1 LNSDVRE
8 IETESRT
15 VWNGHEP
22 DTEDGRD
29 PLERMA
35 EEFLD
40 RVRRGERPSVS
51 EFLARAPDRANELE
65 ELLSALLFV
74 EDVKPQSDLMTA
86 SGGQDFRGGAPAPER
101 LGDFR
106 ILRELGRG
114 GMGIVYKAEQE
125 SLGRHVALKVLAPG
139 VARTPL
145 ILLRFLR
152 EARSAA
158 QLHHTNIVP
167 VFGVGER
174 DGLHYFAMQFILGSS
189 LDKVLKEV
197 VRLKAMASSGSAGQA
212 AAPHANAPDTSIA
225 LSLAAGEFARPPG
238 PAHAEGDAD
247 GHSSLAAATE
257 WDGRHISCVARIGLQ
272 VADALEY
279 AHQQGTLHRD
289 IKPSNLLLDF
299 QGVAWVTDFGLAK
312 AVEDED
318 LTRPG
323 DLVGTIRYM
332 APERFRGRCDARSDV
347 YALGLTLYE
356 LLAFRPA
363 FDASNREALLYQ
375 VNEVEPPRLRRLNP
389 DVPADLETIVHK
401 AIEKDAAHRY
411 VHAAELAEDLRC
423 FLEDRPI
430 GARRITSTER
440 LARWARRNPALA
452 SLGTAVAGM
461 LALVVFV
468 VVLADLRLRREHQ
481 ASVTN
486 LRLAELAK
494 GDALGKLRDSYVANA
509 RASRR
514 SRFAGRRFEGLQA
527 IRAASFLDQPGD
539 HSLEL
544 RNEAIACL
552 AQPDLRRVQSWDD
565 ESHGAYSGVDFD
577 STTGRMAC
585 GTIAGDVLIRE
596 AGGGDSSL
604 LYSKAGV
611 CAALVRFSPD
621 GRYLAVKHEERGEVT
636 LVVWDVARAEK
647 VLEIPDGMRADAVDF
662 HPNGGILAAGRRDGS
677 IVLYDLARRRE
688 TRRLSPGTEPHA
700 IRFDPSGVRLAVVSH
715 SARESVQLRSLN
727 DGAVKASWE
736 LPEPYFAVE
745 WHPDGRRLAIGAQH
759 GRISLLDAS
768 NPSRPP
774 RTFQAHDDGVVALAF
789 PPRGELLA
797 SASWDGTLR
806 LWDLRSAEEL
816 VRCPL
821 PQASPIH
828 FSRDGRFLGPG
839 LAGSSMWLWEVA
851 KGVEC
856 RTLIGKEGTGAKTS
870 SVDFL
875 GSDGVLASAGESGVR
890 LEDTGEH
897 ATSAFVDLPG
907 TAGIAMAP
915 DGGFLATSGVTG
927 LLRWP
932 VRRSPAG
939 FVRVGPPE
947 PLGPLSGLPTGR
959 VRFGRDGRTLAV
971 IDGVGEGGRV
981 FVLDLDGRRPP
992 VTLSGHPGLTRID
1005 LSPDGAWVA
1014 TGTWHGRGVKV
1025 WDACSGKP
1033 VRELPVR
1040 GSAGVLFSPDGRW
1053 LVTSAGEEYAIW
1065 KVGSWALSRRI
1076 PREGTIEVPGYAA
1089 FSPDGRVLAI
1099 CKTRNLVQLI
1109 DFETGRELAALEP
1122 PELRNASSLG
1132 FSPDGRLLI
1141 VTFKAAGIQV
1151 WDLAAIRRELASIGL
1166 DWPATGADRTYGPA
1180 PSTIRAIE
1188 VEGAPWIEPLARGEA
1203 FVCSGRWHEAALAID
1218 RAIASGVVHLEAW
1231 TCHALLRRAERDGP
1245 GYRTA
1250 CRHLLQAFGEPGLSW
1265 RVDNTIAWACALGP
1279 EAVEDYSRVLRRAEA
1294 ATASHPTPS
1303 LLNTLGA
1310 ILYRAGRF
1318 EEAVRQLNRAVD
1330 AHGAGGTPLDAFFLA
1345 MAHYRLGRVEQAREW
1360 LQRGIAARVAQRQA
1374 NPRSRRSWID
1384 RLELEILEREAA
1396 SLIGQDGR

>member
-1 LNSDVRE
+1 
-8 IETESRT
+8 
-15 VWNGHEP
+15 
-22 DTEDGRD
+22 
-29 PLERMA
+29 M
-35 EEFLD
+35 
-40 RVRRGERPSVS
+40 
-51 EFLARAPDRANELE
+51 
-65 ELLSALLFV
+65 
-74 EDVKPQSDLMTA
+74 
-86 SGGQDFRGGAPAPER
+86 
-101 LGDFR
+101 
-106 ILRELGRG
+106 
-114 GMGIVYKAEQE
+114 
-125 SLGRHVALKVLAPG
+125 
-139 VARTPL
+139 
-145 ILLRFLR
+145 
-152 EARSAA
+152 
-158 QLHHTNIVP
+158 
-167 VFGVGER
+167 
-174 DGLHYFAMQFILGSS
+174 
-189 LDKVLKEV
+189 
-197 VRLKAMASSGSAGQA
+197 
-212 AAPHANAPDTSIA
+212 
-225 LSLAAGEFARPPG
+225 
-238 PAHAEGDAD
+238 
-247 GHSSLAAATE
+247 
-257 WDGRHISCVARIGLQ
+257 
-272 VADALEY
+272 ADALEY

-299 QGVAWVTDFGLAK
+299 HGGAWVTDFGLAK

-347 YALGLTLYE
+347 YGLGLTLYE

-363 FDASNREALLYQ
+363 FDAPVREGLFYQ

-440 LARWARRNPALA
+440 LARWARRNPGLA
-452 SLGTAVAGM
+452 SLGTALAGM
-461 LALVVFV
+461 LALVVAV
-468 VVLADLRLRREHQ
+468 IVLADLRLRREHQ

-494 GDALGKLRDSYVANA
+494 GDALGKLRESYVANA

-527 IRAASFLDQPGD
+527 IRAAAALDRPGD
-539 HSLEL
+539 RRLEL

-552 AQPDLRRVQSWDD
+552 ALPDLRRLQSWDD
-565 ESHGAYSGVDFD
+565 KSHGAFSGVDFD
-577 STTGRMAC
+577 PTTGRMAC
-585 GTIAGDVLIRE
+585 GTIAGDVLVRE
-596 AGGGDSSL
+596 AGGGDTSL

-611 CAALVRFSPD
+611 WAALVRFSPD

-647 VLEIPDGMRADAVDF
+647 VLEIPDGMRAAAVDF
-662 HPNGGILAAGRRDGS
+662 HPDGGMLAAGRRDGS

-700 IRFDPSGVRLAVVSH
+700 IRFDPSGARLAVVSH
-715 SARESVQLRSLN
+715 SARESVQLRSLD

-745 WHPDGRRLAIGAQH
+745 WHPDGRRLAIGAEH

-774 RTFQAHDDGVVALAF
+774 RTFQAHDDGAVALAF

-821 PQASPIH
+821 PQTSQIH

-851 KGVEC
+851 EGVEC
-856 RTLIGKEGTGAKTS
+856 RTLIGNEGTGAKTW

-875 GSDGVLASAGESGVR
+875 GSGRRVLASAGEAGVR
-890 LEDTGEH
+890 LEDTGGD
-897 ATSAFVDLPG
+897 AGSASVVLPG
-907 TAGIAMAP
+907 MAGMALAP
-915 DGGFLATSGVTG
+915 DGTSLITSGSTG

-932 VRRSPAG
+932 VGRSAAG
-939 FVRVGPPE
+939 SLRVGPPE

-992 VTLSGHPGLTRID
+992 VTLTGHPGLERLD

-1014 TGTWHGRGVKV
+1014 TGTWQGRGVKV
-1025 WDACSGKP
+1025 WDARRGTL
-1033 VRELPVR
+1033 VRELPIR
-1040 GSAGVLFSPDGRW
+1040 GNAHVLFSPDGRW
-1053 LVTSAGEEYAIW
+1053 LVTSTGEEYAIW
-1065 KVGSWALSRRI
+1065 EVGSWALRRRI
-1076 PREGTIEVPGYAA
+1076 PRQGTTDVPGHAA

-1122 PELRNASSLG
+1122 PELRNAFSLG

-1141 VTFKAAGIQV
+1141 VTFRAAGIQV

-1166 DWPATGADRTYGPA
+1166 DWPATDADRTDAPA

-1203 FVCSGRWHEAALAID
+1203 FIGSGRWHEAALAID
-1218 RAIASGVVHLEAW
+1218 QAIASGVVHLEAW
-1231 TCHALLRRAERDGP
+1231 TCHALLRRAEGDGP

-1250 CRHLLQAFGEPGLSW
+1250 CRHLLQAFGEPGLSPG
-1265 RVDNTIAWACALGP
+1265 VDNKIAWACALGP

-1294 ATASHPTPS
+1294 ATASRPTPT
-1303 LLNTLGA
+1303 LLITLGA
-1310 ILYRAGRF
+1310 VLYRAGRF
-1318 EEAVRQLNRAVD
+1318 EDAVRELNRAVD

-1345 MAHYRLGRVEQAREW
+1345 MAHYRLGRVEQARDW
-1360 LQRGIAARVAQRQA
+1360 LRRGTAAHVAQRQA

-1396 SLIGQDGR
+1396 SVIGPDGH